1 MVLEVSL
8 FNNDELSDVHIMI
21 KDRKITGTVFCKR
34 STMIETILNTLKTS
48 RVVGLE
54 LEAFMNAMGAK

>member
-1 MVLEVSL
+1 
-8 FNNDELSDVHIMI
+8 
-21 KDRKITGTVFCKR
+21 
-34 STMIETILNTLKTS
+34 MIETILNTLKTS